1 MSKQTTSASLPRRSA
16 RTGAFRLLAVP
27 ALALACGHEPAGRDG
42 PPISWSFPEAAQAAY
57 ERVILVTI
65 DTLRAD
71 HLPSYGYPRATAPFI
86 GRLAEKGVLFE
97 NALALMPHT
106 APSHASILTG
116 LPPSLHGVLQ
126 NGEVLA
132 AEVPTLAGLF
142 KAAGFETAAFLSV
155 NFLSGIAGGFDH
167 VEAKTQTA
175 QPLIDSVLGW
185 VRGQH
190 GRFFLWIHLY
200 EPHRWKKPEF
210 VSPQA
215 LAAVRAGTSVPPAQ
229 LYGTLA
235 KLHGLPDPPP
245 GEPFLMPWDEVLPSG
260 EKERAPTREAF
271 VELTDAYDALIL
283 QADRE
288 LQRLYGALQGLA
300 LPGGTLWIVTAD
312 HGEGLGSH
320 GYAGHGAQV
329 YNEQIRVPLVFH
341 ATDGSLPARRVEALT
356 QHLDLLP
363 TLAELVGADVRTS
376 GAEFLGYSLLPL
388 LRGSGRALPQRFVF
402 AENRRTSEGH
412 PGGVYSLQDATRKL
426 ILSGGREQLFRL
438 EDDPLELHGLDPGG
452 PEHAELRA
460 RLEDYL
466 QLISRSV
473 GAGSEG
479 PAAEWLQELRD
490 LGYVGEEAR

>member
-1 MSKQTTSASLPRRSA
+1 MTPASSSRRYPGV
-16 RTGAFRLLAVP
+16 GALGWLAVP
-27 ALALACGHEPAGRDG
+27 ALALACGPEPAGA
-42 PPISWSFPEAAQAAY
+42 PISWSFPEAAQPAY
-57 ERVILVTI
+57 ERVVLVTI

-71 HLPSYGYPRATAPFI
+71 HLPSYGYPRATAPFLE
-86 GRLAEKGVLFE
+86 RLAQKGVQFE

-132 AEVPTLAGLF
+132 AEVPDLAELF
-142 KAAGFETAAFLSV
+142 SSAGFATAAFLSV
-155 NFLSGIAGGFDH
+155 NFLSGIAGGFEH

-175 QPLIDSVLGW
+175 QPLIDSAIAW
-185 VRGQH
+185 VRAQQR

-210 VSPQA
+210 VSPEA
-215 LAAVRAGTSVPPAQ
+215 LAAVRAGTSVAPAQ
-229 LYGTLA
+229 LYSTLA

-245 GEPFLMPWDEVLPSG
+245 GEPFLMPWDEVLPNG
-260 EKERAPTREAF
+260 QKERAPTREAF
-271 VELTDAYDALIL
+271 LALTDAYDALIL

-288 LQRLYGALQGLA
+288 LQRLHGALQGLG

-320 GYAGHGAQV
+320 GYAGHGALV

-341 ATDGSLPARRVEALT
+341 ATDGSLPARRVEALV

-363 TLAELVGADVRTS
+363 TLAELLGAEVRTPN
-376 GAEFLGYSLLPL
+376 AEFLGCSLLPL
-388 LRGSGRALPQRFVF
+388 LRGSGSALPQRFAF

-412 PGGVYSLQDATRKL
+412 PGGVYSLQDTTRKL
-426 ILSGGREQLFRL
+426 ILADGRGRLFRL
-438 EDDPLELHGLDPGG
+438 EDDPLELQGLEPTG
-452 PEHAELRA
+452 PEYEELRA

-466 QLISRSV
+466 QLISRNV
-473 GAGSEG
+473 GEGTEG
-479 PAAEWLQELRD
+479 PAAEWLEELRD
-490 LGYVGEEAR
+490 LGYVGDEER